1 MFFFTLL
8 VSSIVKMN
16 MIKKFH
22 GAVGRG
28 DALAASALLCKDGD
42 LLDSVYKGHTA
53 ISRGVMYNRL
63 GVVKY
68 LIHCGAS
75 LDTPNGDGDI
85 PLLVAF
91 RTEKFVDNEIID
103 MLVRH
108 TPYRKHDLLVS
119 YLRKKGIGD
128 DVTVAMGI
136 MIRGGE
142 DIWSI
147 DLQEPGW
154 LRCPPGV
161 RSMLQSHR
169 RWHISHV
176 VRQIVEAP
184 CDEEHTKVRD
194 DDPLSSLAAN
204 TKMMKSLPDEIW
216 GEVMGYLG

>member
-1 MFFFTLL
+1 
-8 VSSIVKMN
+8 MN

-75 LDTPNGDGDI
+75 LDIPNASGDI
-85 PLLVAF
+85 PLLVALQ
-91 RTEKFVDNEIID
+91 TAKFVDNEFVD

-108 TPYRKHDLLVS
+108 TPSEKHRLLVS

-128 DVTVAMGI
+128 DVTVAMGV

-161 RSMLQSHR
+161 RSMLQTHR
-169 RWHISHV
+169 RWHISRV
-176 VRQIVEAP
+176 IMQIVLSP
-184 CDEEHTKVRD
+184 HDEEYTQVRGD
-194 DDPLSSLAAN
+194 DSLASLASN
-204 TKMMKSLPDEIW
+204 TRMMKSLPDEIW
-216 GEVMGYLG
+216 GEVMVYLG